1 MRHDRIEKVLPG
13 SSNPGRPRGITYI
26 SEDADSVNNGGQQE
40 KKVSG
45 RSGKSNTRGV
55 GSINSPRKL
64 TPLTSN
70 LSLNVT
76 LSVD

>member
-1 MRHDRIEKVLPG
+1 MLPG

-26 SEDADSVNNGGQQE
+26 PEDADSGNSGGQQE

-55 GSINSPRKL
+55 GSINS
-64 TPLTSN
+64 
-70 LSLNVT
+70 
-76 LSVD
+76 